1 MGNLNANMLMTST
14 FVETSAFFIRR
25 IIFMIASL
33 GLILF
38 LGFVSGGIFKNFKL
52 PSIVGMILLGILIGP
67 YELNLIDSNILSMSA
82 DIRKMALIVI
92 LLKAGLSLDIDDL
105 KKAGKPALLLSFI
118 PASFEI
124 VGFFIFAPI
133 ILGIRRVDALVMGS
147 VMAAVSPAVVV
158 PRMISLIEKGYGKK
172 KAIPQMIMAGASCD
186 DIFVI
191 VLFTSF
197 LSMAKGEKFKVFDL
211 INIPLSIISGVIVG
225 LLAGYIVV
233 YFLKKLSNIEK
244 LQNAGKILIII
255 STSFLLMGLEKV
267 LETIMPMSGLLGV
280 VSMALIIKIKSHE
293 TISKNLA
300 KNLGVIWTYAEIF
313 LFVLVGA
320 AINISYAFEAG
331 FAALVIIAVGLI
343 FRTVGLL
350 LAISSEKFTIK
361 QRIFCIIAYLP
372 KATVQAAIGSVPLAS
387 GLGCG
392 QIVLT
397 IAVVGIL
404 VTAPIGAL
412 GIDLSYKKLLDEK

>member
-33 GLILF
+33 GMILF

-211 INIPLSIISGVIVG
+211 INIPLSIISGVVVG

-293 TISKNLA
+293 KISKNLA

-387 GLGCG
+387 GLRCG

-412 GIDLSYKKLLDEK
+412 GIDLSYKKLLDEQ